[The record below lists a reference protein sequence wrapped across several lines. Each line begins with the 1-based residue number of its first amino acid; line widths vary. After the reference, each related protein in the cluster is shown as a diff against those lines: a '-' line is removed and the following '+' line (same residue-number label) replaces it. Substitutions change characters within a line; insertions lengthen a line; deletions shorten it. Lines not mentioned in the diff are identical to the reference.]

1 MAKILTVALINS
13 DYKLTGGVKRIFNI
27 AHPLRERG
35 YQVQLYSPSLAM
47 PSWSEHQD
55 FTVRSLDESLRDE
68 TDCAIFFNPKC
79 IPYRYLAKNPAT
91 HKVIYFL
98 LNGGHYKQSYQR
110 WINRTQRLPDVC
122 LAGNNGRWRNQYK
135 LRGKQDFDL
144 IGGIDLEHF
153 TPPVEARQRRD
164 PGERLTVIT
173 QGRDPSNFKGKGTN
187 IIIKELEALSERIRL
202 VIFSNKRVGCSSRKI
217 ELTEVVAIPPSE
229 MPELYRSADLLIQN
243 EDDAGG
249 WSNTAAEAMA
259 CGTPIICT
267 PYTTSDF
274 VEQLKTCFVIER
286 RSGAMREAVE
296 YLLDRPKLLEEM
308 AVCGHQRIQNFS
320 WESVADQLEEMFRVL
335 AKKSTA
341 ELAAAGSG
349 FRRMLDRWSVGF

>member
-1 MAKILTVALINS
+1 MQ
-13 DYKLTGGVKRIFNI
+13 I
-27 AHPLRERG
+27 AG
-35 YQVQLYSPSLAM
+35 
-47 PSWSEHQD
+47 
-55 FTVRSLDESLRDE
+55 
-68 TDCAIFFNPKC
+68 
-79 IPYRYLAKNPAT
+79 
-91 HKVIYFL
+91 
-98 LNGGHYKQSYQR
+98 
-110 WINRTQRLPDVC
+110 
-122 LAGNNGRWRNQYK
+122 
-135 LRGKQDFDL
+135 
-144 IGGIDLEHF
+144 
-153 TPPVEARQRRD
+153 
-164 PGERLTVIT
+164 
-173 QGRDPSNFKGKGTN
+173 
-187 IIIKELEALSERIRL
+187 
-202 VIFSNKRVGCSSRKI
+202 SRKCYGCACVSR
-217 ELTEVVAIPPSE
+217 LL
-229 MPELYRSADLLIQN
+229 MFLQYRSADLLIQN